1 MRGPLVATEKFP
13 LVKLRSVPHQV
24 HDDPIVDFIHVSYL
38 HIMKVFIIIII
49 IIITIIITN
58 IIVMI

>member
-1 MRGPLVATEKFP
+1 MRGPLVVTEKLP
-13 LVKLRSVPHQV
+13 LVKLRTVPHQV

-49 IIITIIITN
+49 IIIITN